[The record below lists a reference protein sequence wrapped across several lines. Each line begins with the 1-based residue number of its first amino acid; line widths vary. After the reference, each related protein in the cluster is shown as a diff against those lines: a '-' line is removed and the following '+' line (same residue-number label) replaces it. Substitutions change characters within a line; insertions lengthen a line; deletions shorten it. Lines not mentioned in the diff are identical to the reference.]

1 MSKPDKNDKND
12 DTKIIGID
20 FNDLEEDF
28 CGSIKKVGSSQDLP
42 IIDEIS
48 SSHNQ
53 IKSILTKRKNSL
65 KSLEKPWTKGNISQ
79 AIKELSL
86 IKDKGVSCDF
96 FNSAFMVNGYNKDYL
111 KLEDSVTLLPLIEK
125 LVSSKYES
133 SFRCGIKMV
142 CMLFDMYSD
151 TIKQCKKSMKTDKKT
166 MDNYNKLVQF
176 FDSIPKIETI
186 QKRDLNADKNLGALL
201 EEMKEFCE
209 KCKK

>member
-1 MSKPDKNDKND
+1 MSKPDKYNESKL
-12 DTKIIGID
+12 TGID
-20 FNDLEEDF
+20 FNNLEDF
-28 CGSIKKVGSSQDLP
+28 SGTIKSVKSSEDLP
-42 IIDEIS
+42 IIEEIL

-53 IKSILTKRKNSL
+53 IKSILTKRKTSL
-65 KSLEKPWTKGNISQ
+65 KSLEKPWLKGNITQ
-79 AIKELSL
+79 TIKELSL

-151 TIKQCKKSMKTDKKT
+151 IIKQCKKSMKVDAKT
-166 MDNYNKLVQF
+166 MDNYNKLIQF
-176 FDSIPKIETI
+176 FDLIPKIETI
-186 QKRDLNADKNLGALL
+186 QKRDLKTDKNLGALL
-201 EEMKEFCE
+201 EEMKEFCAE
-209 KCKK
+209 CKK